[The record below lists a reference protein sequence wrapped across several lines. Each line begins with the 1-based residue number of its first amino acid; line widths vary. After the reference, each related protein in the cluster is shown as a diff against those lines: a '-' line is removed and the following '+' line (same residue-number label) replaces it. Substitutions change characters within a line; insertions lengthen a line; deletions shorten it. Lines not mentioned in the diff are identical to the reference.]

1 MQAQVEAEKQ
11 KLRLERKLSLPNP
24 DQRTEDV
31 LILLNPQFELLA
43 DPVEDLKL
51 ELAQNNGSIRIRS
64 QSIDDIEALAK
75 LVPQPVQDKSIYLL
89 R

>member
-1 MQAQVEAEKQ
+1 M
-11 KLRLERKLSLPNP
+11 PIP

-43 DPVEDLKL
+43 SPIADLKL
-51 ELAQNNGSIRIRS
+51 ELAQNSTSVRIRS
-64 QSIDDIEALAK
+64 QSIDDLEALAK

-89 R
+89 RQIKESGDTVRF

>member
-1 MQAQVEAEKQ
+1 
-11 KLRLERKLSLPNP
+11 LPIP

-43 DPVEDLKL
+43 SPIADLKL
-51 ELAQNNGSIRIRS
+51 ELAQNSTSVRIRS
-64 QSIDDIEALAK
+64 QSIDDLEALAK

-89 R
+89 RQIKESGDTVRF

>member
-1 MQAQVEAEKQ
+1 M
-11 KLRLERKLSLPNP
+11 PNP

-43 DPVEDLKL
+43 DPVEDLKS
-51 ELAQNNGSIRIRS
+51 ELVQNNGSIRIRS

-75 LVPQPVQDKSIYLL
+75 LVPQPAQDKSIYLL
-89 R
+89 RQIKENPDRRQVDW